1 MESISLRELKKL
13 RERAKAVNDELKR
26 KEALFERQDAILK
39 EKNKTL
45 KSRADDVNIEKAK
58 AKAAEQRFVDDNGK
72 DKKSK

>member
-58 AKAAEQRFVDDNGK
+58 AKAAEQGFVDDNGK
-72 DKKSK
+72 AKKSK